1 MVGRNLHELRGLG
14 MDASPSVSEWEK
26 QGSYVVHDGHRVF
39 VLDLPPIGPT
49 TDDPAADSIL
59 VLHGF
64 PTCSFDWRHVLPA
77 FRERRRVVLLDFL
90 GFGLSDKPDLR
101 YGIRLHADTTESVV
115 SAVGLARAA
124 LVTHD
129 MGDTVGGELL
139 ARDIE
144 GTLGFEITRRVV
156 TNGSIYIEMAH
167 LTPGQQLLLS
177 LDDAKLDLSGAI
189 GDASQGFKGGVASTF
204 APAHQP
210 DDEELDAQWQLV
222 SRLEG
227 NALLPRSI
235 RYIEDRR
242 AEEARFTGAIEN
254 HASPLGVVWGE
265 LDPVAVHAMALRLQ
279 EARPDLDLVTLDG
292 VGHYPMIEDPE
303 RFGAA
308 VLSHL

>member
-1 MVGRNLHELRGLG
+1 
-14 MDASPSVSEWEK
+14 MDAGAGVAAWE
-26 QGSYVVHDGHRVF
+26 QRGRYVAHDGLSVF
-39 VLDLPPIGPT
+39 VLDLGPA
-49 TDDPAADSIL
+49 DDAAPDEGLDPIL

-77 FRERRRVVLLDFL
+77 FRQRRRVVLLDFL
-90 GFGLSDKPDLR
+90 GFGLSDKPDRR
-101 YGIRLHADTTESVV
+101 YGIRLHADTVERVAE
-115 SAVGLARAA
+115 AVGLDRVA

-139 ARDIE
+139 ARADE
-144 GTLGFEITRRVV
+144 GSLGFDISRRVV

-167 LTPGQQLLLS
+167 LTPGQELLLS

-189 GDASQGFKGGVASTF
+189 GDQSQGFKGGVASTF

-210 DDEELDAQWQLV
+210 DAEELDAQWQLV

-227 NALLPRSI
+227 NALLPRTI

-242 AEEARFTGAIEN
+242 AEQTRFTGAIET

-265 LDPVAVHAMALRLQ
+265 LDPVAVHPMALRLQ

-292 VGHYPMIEDPE
+292 VGHYPMIEDPA
-303 RFGAA
+303 RFATA
-308 VLSHL
+308 VLSLL